1 MRPVP
6 GMLVAACALAAMLAG
21 GWWLSTRDGG
31 SAITTAAMTAVRDI
45 DPPLLVATPAG
56 GPATGTTATSPTDS
70 LRDTDVDGAVR
81 VDAQGR
87 PQPDRE
93 LRRLFDYFLSRT
105 GEQSP
110 EAIRV
115 ALIAHLQPRLGADAL
130 ATVLAWFDAYVA
142 LERDS
147 VVAGHEARDMTAAVA
162 RVRSLRR
169 ERLGAELAQA
179 WYGEEERAY
188 DDVLARRGLL
198 ADRSL
203 DEATR
208 ARRLAELDARL
219 DPQRQVVQAQ
229 GLELDSAVRQS
240 RDFELRQ
247 VDAATRY
254 AEREALFG
262 REAAQRLA
270 ALDAR
275 KAQWQERLRR
285 YAAQRR
291 RVLADTA
298 LSDSQRRQRMAS
310 LLQGFDANERRR
322 VDVLTRNGL
331 LPGP

>member
-1 MRPVP
+1 
-6 GMLVAACALAAMLAG
+6 MLVAVCAFAAMTAG
-21 GWWLSTRDGG
+21 GWWLSGRDRGA
-31 SAITTAAMTAVRDI
+31 AITTSAVTEVRDI
-45 DPPLLVATPAG
+45 DPPPAAAVSAGAPTG
-56 GPATGTTATSPTDS
+56 GAGARADS
-70 LRDTDVDGAVR
+70 LRDTEVDGAVR

-87 PQPDRE
+87 PRPDLE

-105 GEQSP
+105 GEQTP

-115 ALIAHLQPRLGADAL
+115 ALIAHLQPRLATDAL

-147 VVAGHEARDMTAAVA
+147 VAAGHEAGDREAAVA
-162 RVRSLRR
+162 RVRALRR

-188 DDVLARRGLL
+188 DDALARRALM
-198 ADRSL
+198 ADRGL
-203 DEATR
+203 DEASR

-219 DPQRQVVQAQ
+219 DPQRQALQAQ
-229 GLELDSAVRQS
+229 AQQLDDAVRQS
-240 RDFELRQ
+240 RYFESRR

-254 AEREALFG
+254 AEREAWFG
-262 REAAQRLA
+262 DAAAQRLA
-270 ALDAR
+270 QLDAR

-285 YAAQRR
+285 YAAQRQ

-298 LSDSQRRQRMAS
+298 LSDSQRQQRMVV
-310 LLQGFDANERRR
+310 LLREFDANERRR

>member
-1 MRPVP
+1 MRPMP
-6 GMLVAACALAAMLAG
+6 GMIAAACALAAMMAG

-31 SAITTAAMTAVRDI
+31 SAVTHSAGTGVRDI
-45 DPPLLVATPAG
+45 DPPVLVAATAG
-56 GPATGTTATSPTDS
+56 TSATGATAASPADS
-70 LRDTDVDGAVR
+70 LRDTEVDGGVR

-87 PQPDRE
+87 PLPDRE
-93 LRRLFDYFLSRT
+93 LRRLFDYFLTRT

-115 ALIAHLQPRLGADAL
+115 ALIAHLQPRLAADAL
-130 ATVLAWFDAYVA
+130 ASVLGWFDAYVA

-147 VVAGHEARDMTAAVA
+147 VATGHEARDTAAAVA

-169 ERLGAELAQA
+169 ERLGAELAEA

-188 DDVLARRGLL
+188 DDALARRALAADQGL
-198 ADRSL
+198 D
-203 DEATR
+203 DATR

-219 DPQRQVVQAQ
+219 DPQRQALQTQSQA
-229 GLELDSAVRQS
+229 LDSAVRQS
-240 RDFELRQ
+240 RDFEARR

-254 AEREALFG
+254 AQREALYG
-262 REAAQRLA
+262 GEAAQRLA
-270 ALDAR
+270 QLDAR
-275 KAQWQERLRR
+275 KAQWQDRLRR
-285 YAAQRR
+285 YAAQRQ

-298 LSDSQRRQRMAS
+298 LSDSQRQQRMAS

-322 VDVLTRNGL
+322 VDALARNGL

>member
-1 MRPVP
+1 
-6 GMLVAACALAAMLAG
+6 MLAAACAFAAMLAG
-21 GWWLSTRDGG
+21 GWWLSNRDRGV
-31 SAITTAAMTAVRDI
+31 AITTSAVAAVRDI
-45 DPPLLVATPAG
+45 DPPLAAAVSAG
-56 GPATGTTATSPTDS
+56 ASTSSAGSRADS

-105 GEQSP
+105 GEQTP

-115 ALIAHLQPRLGADAL
+115 ALIAHLQPRLAADAL
-130 ATVLAWFDAYVA
+130 ATVVAWFDAYVA

-147 VVAGHEARDMTAAVA
+147 VIAGHEAGDMEAAVA

-169 ERLGAELAQA
+169 ARLGAELAQA

-188 DDVLARRGLL
+188 DDALARRRLL

-203 DEATR
+203 DEAMR

-219 DPQRQVVQAQ
+219 DPQRQALQAQ
-229 GLELDSAVRQS
+229 SQELESAVQQS
-240 RDFELRQ
+240 RDFESGQ

-270 ALDAR
+270 QLDTR
-275 KAQWQERLRR
+275 KAQWQDRLRR
-285 YAAQRR
+285 YAAQRQR
-291 RVLADTA
+291 LLADTA

-322 VDVLTRNGL
+322 VDMLTRNGL

>member
-45 DPPLLVATPAG
+45 DPPLLVAAPAG
-56 GPATGTTATSPTDS
+56 GPAIGTTATSPTDS

-219 DPQRQVVQAQ
+219 DPQRQVVQE

-247 VDAATRY
+247 VDPATRY

-298 LSDSQRRQRMAS
+298 LSDSQRQQRMAS

>member
-1 MRPVP
+1 MT
-6 GMLVAACALAAMLAG
+6 
-21 GWWLSTRDGG
+21 S
-31 SAITTAAMTAVRDI
+31 SAVTGVRDI
-45 DPPLLVATPAG
+45 DPPLAVAVSAG
-56 GPATGTTATSPTDS
+56 ASAASIGARADS
-70 LRDTDVDGAVR
+70 LRDTEVDGGVR
-81 VDAQGR
+81 VDARGR

-115 ALIAHLQPRLGADAL
+115 ALIAHLQPHLAADAL

-147 VVAGHEARDMTAAVA
+147 VAAGHEARDMEAAVA

-188 DDVLARRGLL
+188 DDALARRRLL

-208 ARRLAELDARL
+208 ARRVAELDARL
-219 DPQRQVVQAQ
+219 DPQWQAERAQ

-240 RDFELRQ
+240 RAFEARR

-254 AEREALFG
+254 AEREALYG

-270 ALDAR
+270 QLDAR
-275 KAQWQERLRR
+275 KAQWQDRLRR
-285 YAAQRR
+285 YAAQRQ

-322 VDVLTRNGL
+322 VDALARNGL

>member
-6 GMLVAACALAAMLAG
+6 GMLAAACAFAAMLAG
-21 GWWLSTRDGG
+21 GWWLSSRDEG
-31 SAITTAAMTAVRDI
+31 SAMTSSAVTGVRDI
-45 DPPLLVATPAG
+45 DPPLAVAVSAG
-56 GPATGTTATSPTDS
+56 ASAASIGARADS
-70 LRDTDVDGAVR
+70 LRDTEVDGGVR
-81 VDAQGR
+81 VDARGR

-115 ALIAHLQPRLGADAL
+115 ALIAHLQPHLAADAL

-147 VVAGHEARDMTAAVA
+147 VAAGHEARDMEAAVA

-188 DDVLARRGLL
+188 DDALARRRLL

-208 ARRLAELDARL
+208 ARRVAELDARL
-219 DPQRQVVQAQ
+219 DPQWQAERAQ

-240 RDFELRQ
+240 RAFEARR

-254 AEREALFG
+254 AEREALYG

-270 ALDAR
+270 QLDAR
-275 KAQWQERLRR
+275 KAQWQDRLRR
-285 YAAQRR
+285 YAAQRQ

-322 VDVLTRNGL
+322 VDALARNGL